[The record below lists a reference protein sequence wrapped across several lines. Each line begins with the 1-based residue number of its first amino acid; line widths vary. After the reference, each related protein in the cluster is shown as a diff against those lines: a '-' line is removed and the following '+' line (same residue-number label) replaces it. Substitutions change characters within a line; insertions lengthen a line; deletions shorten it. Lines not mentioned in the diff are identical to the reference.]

1 MSKKWIT
8 VLVTALTVLLL
19 TGCNA
24 NQKAVTEAA
33 DGFLTALTNN
43 DREAAAQFASGEFM
57 ESDTMLFM
65 EPQHLS
71 DAFYAYMGVDKEE
84 LSEEAVKAVDEYVNE
99 LVTRAYQS
107 YEIQDVKIQ
116 KDQAS
121 VTCKI
126 VLGYDPDTAVK
137 ISEQTEEMI
146 DRYQTEH
153 YDELI
158 DIYIEEGE
166 KAMYRKLY
174 NDLIPIVIGEMHAQI
189 KSGITSE
196 EKTVLTLSKVDKNWI
211 VTAVD
216 EERHSA
222 AEAVSAQEAAAA
234 ADTSAENAGTA
245 DTAAENA
252 ALDDTVTENAALDDT
267 LSENAALDETSGEY
281 ADAGATEEN

>member
-71 DAFYAYMGVDKEE
+71 DAFYAYMGVDKED

-107 YEIQDVKIQ
+107 YEIQDVKVQ

-189 KSGITSE
+189 KSGSTSE

-245 DTAAENA
+245 DT
-252 ALDDTVTENAALDDT
+252 VTENAALDDT
-267 LSENAALDETSGEY
+267 LSENATLDETSEEY

>member
-71 DAFYAYMGVDKEE
+71 DAFYAYMGVDKED

-107 YEIQDVKIQ
+107 YEIQDVKVQ

-189 KSGITSE
+189 KSGSTSE

-245 DTAAENA
+245 DTVTENA

-267 LSENAALDETSGEY
+267 LSENATLDETSEEY

>member
-71 DAFYAYMGVDKEE
+71 DAFYAYMGVDKED

-107 YEIQDVKIQ
+107 YEIQDVKVQ
-116 KDQAS
+116 KDTAS
-121 VTCKI
+121 VTARI
-126 VLGYDPDTAVK
+126 TLGYDPNASSA
-137 ISEQTEEMI
+137 ISE
-146 DRYQTEH
+146 
-153 YDELI
+153 
-158 DIYIEEGE
+158 
-166 KAMYRKLY
+166 AF
-174 NDLIPIVIGEMHAQI
+174 P
-189 KSGITSE
+189 SGPPSP
-196 EKTVLTLSKVDKNWI
+196 
-211 VTAVD
+211 
-216 EERHSA
+216 SA
-222 AEAVSAQEAAAA
+222 YPSPSPGAAAPSSRLASSRPVSSAISTTGDCEGSSLRPVCCDA
-234 ADTSAENAGTA
+234 AFLSRVIAGSIRT
-245 DTAAENA
+245 
-252 ALDDTVTENAALDDT
+252 
-267 LSENAALDETSGEY
+267 
-281 ADAGATEEN
+281 

>member
-84 LSEEAVKAVDEYVNE
+84 LSEEAVKAVDDYVNE

-107 YEIQDVKIQ
+107 YEIQDVKVQ

-146 DRYQTEH
+146 DQYQTEH

-189 KSGITSE
+189 KSGSTSE

-234 ADTSAENAGTA
+234 ADTSAENAGTV
-245 DTAAENA
+245 DTVTENA

-267 LSENAALDETSGEY
+267 LSENAALDETSEEY
-281 ADAGATEEN
+281 ADAGTTEEN

>member
-71 DAFYAYMGVDKEE
+71 DAFYAYMGVDKED
-84 LSEEAVKAVDEYVNE
+84 LSEEAVKAVDDYVNE

-107 YEIQDVKIQ
+107 YEIQDVKVQ

-146 DRYQTEH
+146 DQYQTEH

-189 KSGITSE
+189 KSGSTSE

-234 ADTSAENAGTA
+234 ADTSAENAGTV
-245 DTAAENA
+245 DTVTENA

-267 LSENAALDETSGEY
+267 LSENAALDETSEEY
-281 ADAGATEEN
+281 ADAGTTEEN

>member
-71 DAFYAYMGVDKEE
+71 DAFYAYMGVDKED

-107 YEIQDVKIQ
+107 YEIQDVKVQ

-146 DRYQTEH
+146 DQYQTEH

-189 KSGITSE
+189 KSGSTSE

-245 DTAAENA
+245 DTVTENA

-267 LSENAALDETSGEY
+267 LSENAALDETSEEY